1 MEYMHVYIEVSGL
14 KLEVVGSYWPGESAS
29 WDSPGESETVEI
41 DEVLTAEGTDIGS
54 LIADNSDLQ
63 ARVEELALDAHKE
76 GRIWQ
81 ATEAAIARREM
92 AREAA

>member
-14 KLEVVGSYWPGESAS
+14 KLEVVGNYWPGESAS
-29 WDSPGESETVEI
+29 CDSPGESETVEI

-63 ARVEELALDAHKE
+63 ARVEELALEAHKE
-76 GRIWQ
+76 GLIWQ

>member
-1 MEYMHVYIEVSGL
+1 MDYLHVCIEVSGL
-14 KLEVVGSYWPGESAS
+14 KLEVIGNYWPGEAAS
-29 WDSPGESETVEI
+29 WDSPGESESVEI

-54 LIADNSDLQ
+54 LIADNNDLQ
-63 ARVEELALDAHKE
+63 AQVEELAMDAYKE

>member
-1 MEYMHVYIEVSGL
+1 MDYLHVYIEVSGL
-14 KLEVVGSYWPGESAS
+14 RLEVVGNYWPGEAAS
-29 WDSPGESETVEI
+29 WDSPGEPESVEI

-63 ARVEELALDAHKE
+63 ARVEELALEAHKE

-81 ATEAAIARREM
+81 ATEAAISRREM
-92 AREAA
+92 AMEEA